1 MALMNL
7 QTIFI
12 SNMKRIRKQKHITQE
27 KLAEICGTDTCYI
40 GQIET
45 LRRFPS
51 IPLIEKIAAALEV
64 EPWVLFKNDEAIN
77 YELKKEEKIKI
88 VKEKIAEELDKT
100 ISKILYEIL

>member
-1 MALMNL
+1 MNL

-12 SNMKRIRKQKHITQE
+12 SNMKRFRKQKHITQE
-27 KLAEICGTDTCYI
+27 KLAEMCGTETCYI

-45 LRRFPS
+45 FRRFPS
-51 IPLIEKIAAALEV
+51 IPLIEKIATALEV
-64 EPWVLFKNDEAIN
+64 EPWILFKNDEAIN

-88 VKEKIAEELDKT
+88 VKEKISEELDKT

>member
-1 MALMNL
+1 MVLMNL

-64 EPWVLFKNDEAIN
+64 EPWVLFKNDEATNI
-77 YELKKEEKIKI
+77 EKEREEKILLIK
-88 VKEKIAEELDKT
+88 DKLST
-100 ISKILYEIL
+100 EIDKAIYKILSENL